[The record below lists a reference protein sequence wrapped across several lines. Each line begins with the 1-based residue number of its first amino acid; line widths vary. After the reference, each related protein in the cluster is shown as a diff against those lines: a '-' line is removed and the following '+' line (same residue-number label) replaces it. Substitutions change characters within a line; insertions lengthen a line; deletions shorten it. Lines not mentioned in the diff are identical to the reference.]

1 MSAKPAVKIA
11 SLAFEIAGSVPGEA
25 HLLPVG
31 PFRAED
37 GRPYDCES
45 WQLDAAIA
53 ANVIQRLRDRANDT
67 LIDYEHQSLRSEWNG
82 QPVIA
87 AGWFHDM
94 QWRDGKGLYAIGV
107 DWTAA
112 AKQRIA
118 DREYRYISAVFFYYS
133 ATGEILDVVS
143 VALTNT
149 PAIDGLDSLDAGELA
164 TLSKRFSLP
173 ELSPDPENTDM
184 ATPQEELAALRVTH
198 ANTEK
203 QLADLTANNKQLST
217 ERDTLKTE
225 LAALTTERETL
236 KTEIAALKS
245 EKEAA
250 ALMVVKKEHEQ
261 LLQAALTNGRI
272 APALKPWAEKQSLA
286 ALKEYLEST
295 GPLPLTKLQT
305 PPRAENDFDPENPTA
320 LAAAATKY
328 QAEQAALG
336 IQIDDITAIQHVRN
350 SHV

>member
-1 MSAKPAVKIA
+1 MSVKPVVKLA

-25 HLLPVG
+25 HLLPPG

-37 GRPYDCES
+37 GRPYDTEA

-94 QWRDGKGLYAIGV
+94 DWRDTKGLYAIGV
-107 DWTAA
+107 DWTAT

-133 ATGEILDVVS
+133 ATGEVLDVVS

-173 ELSPDPENTDM
+173 VLSPDPENTDM

-198 ANTEK
+198 ANTETT
-203 QLADLTANNKQLST
+203 LAALTA
-217 ERDTLKTE
+217 ERDTLKTS
-225 LAALTTERETL
+225 LAALTSERDN
-236 KTEIAALKS
+236 
-245 EKEAA
+245 
-250 ALMVVKKEHEQ
+250 
-261 LLQAALTNGRI
+261 LQTQVAALTKEKADAAQAAEQQKHTDLLNAALTDGRLT
-272 APALKPWAEKQSLA
+272 PAQKPWAEKQSLA
-286 ALKEYLEST
+286 ALTEYLEAS
-295 GPLPLTKLQT
+295 GPLPLTKRQSGDGHETQT
-305 PPRAENDFDPENPTA
+305 
-320 LAAAATKY
+320 
-328 QAEQAALG
+328 AALTKEELAVCTRTG
-336 IQIDDITAIQHVRN
+336 VSQEDFLKQKAAKIGG
-350 SHV
+350 